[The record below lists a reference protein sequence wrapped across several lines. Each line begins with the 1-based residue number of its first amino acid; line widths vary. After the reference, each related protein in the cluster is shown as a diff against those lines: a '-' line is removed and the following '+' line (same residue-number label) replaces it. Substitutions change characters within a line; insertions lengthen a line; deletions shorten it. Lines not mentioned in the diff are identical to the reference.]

1 MKKFLPIVI
10 VVAIL
15 LVAIPL
21 LRQYRSVGLAAGKN
35 APSFTLLD
43 LEGKAF
49 NLDDFNGQVVMINFW
64 SATCPPCREEMPA
77 MQKVY
82 DELKDD
88 GFVILAINVN
98 DMPVVAKKFIESN
111 GYTFPVLKDDGV
123 VAKTYEVQFIPKTLI
138 LDRDGVVR
146 FVEVGQLS
154 EEQIRN
160 AVQAWL

>member
-10 VVAIL
+10 VVALL

-21 LRQYRSVGLAAGKN
+21 LRQYRTVGLAAGQN
-35 APSFTLLD
+35 APAFTLQD
-43 LEGKAF
+43 LGGKAV
-49 NLDDFNGQVVMINFW
+49 NLADYQGQVVMINFW
-64 SATCPPCREEMPA
+64 SAACPPCREEMPA

-98 DMPVVAKKFIESN
+98 DVPAVVKKFIESN
-111 GYTFPVLKDDGV
+111 GYTFTILKDDGV

-154 EEQIRN
+154 EAQIRS

>member
-10 VVAIL
+10 VVALL

-21 LRQYRSVGLAAGKN
+21 LRQYRTVGLAAGQN
-35 APSFTLLD
+35 APAFTLQD
-43 LEGKAF
+43 LGGKAV
-49 NLDDFNGQVVMINFW
+49 NLADYQGQVVMINFW
-64 SATCPPCREEMPA
+64 SAACPPCREEMPA

-98 DMPVVAKKFIESN
+98 DVPAVVKKFIESN
-111 GYTFPVLKDDGV
+111 GYTFTILKDDGV

-146 FVEVGQLS
+146 FVEVGQLN
-154 EEQIRN
+154 EAQIRS